1 MSWESSTLVR
11 STLQELEG
19 TPTNADYQ
27 RLAGRLLGYA
37 TPGELEVLAHR
48 VAAEGPFGVWLR
60 GLYELVTRHTRTP
73 NAFYGDHVSR
83 AISRYSGG
91 ATAHTIIVAFCGKSR
106 LLHGPTATILQY
118 FPCESFD
125 VLVLRDPDVR
135 GFTKGI
141 AGYANSFTGLIA
153 KLRTQFAFDNYSEIR
168 CFGCSSGGAAALAAG
183 QLLGASR
190 LVSFVGQPPSQ
201 SGSYGRTSGA
211 DELREI
217 ISAGPDGAGRA
228 FAIFGADNA
237 EDVKGAEALSHV
249 LNLTLVPIE
258 GVDDHNIIGV
268 LHRSGVMSSIL
279 RKVGLL

>member
-1 MSWESSTLVR
+1 MSWESSRLVK

-19 TPTNADYQ
+19 TLTHADYQ
-27 RLAGRLLGYA
+27 RLADRLFKYA
-37 TPGELEVLAHR
+37 TPGELEALVLR
-48 VAAEGPFGVWLR
+48 VTAASPFRVWLR
-60 GLYELVTRHTRTP
+60 GLYELVTLHTGIP
-73 NAFYGDHVSR
+73 NAYHGDHVSP

-91 ATAHTIIVAFCGKSR
+91 RTAHTVIVAFCGRSQ

-125 VLVLRDPDVR
+125 VLVLRDPDIK

-141 AGYANSFTGLIA
+141 AGFADSFTELIT
-153 KLRTQFAFDNYSEIR
+153 KLRTQFALDHYSEIR
-168 CFGCSSGGAAALAAG
+168 CFGGSSGGAAALAAG

-201 SGSYGRTSGA
+201 SKSYGQTSGA
-211 DELREI
+211 EELREI

-228 FAIFGADNA
+228 FAVFGADNR
-237 EDVKGAEALSHV
+237 EDLKGAEALSKF

-258 GVDDHNIIGV
+258 GIADHNIIGV
-268 LHRSGVMSSIL
+268 LHRNGTMSVL
-279 RKVGLL
+279 WQKVGFL